1 MDQHGHSYHDHDLA
15 SWVTFSNVPSVND
28 TTTNRV
34 QQPRHGNQDLR
45 FRAAGEVVMSEQT
58 L

>member
-1 MDQHGHSYHDHDLA
+1 MATLTTTMISLLGCVH
-15 SWVTFSNVPSVND
+15 VPSVND